1 MPRLLEA
8 KKVKFEKLTRG
19 LLISGALGLI
29 GCAGDIAV
37 HETYYEDRHVR
48 REYPPERERVRV
60 EEPDE
65 RVSVRVDDRD
75 APRSRY
81 DDARPPERYD
91 SADRV
96 DAVVGA

>member
-8 KKVKFEKLTRG
+8 NKVKFEKLTRG

-48 REYPPERERVRV
+48 REYPPERVRV

-81 DDARPPERYD
+81 DDAPPVERYD
-91 SADRV
+91 SGDRV
-96 DAVVGA
+96 DADVVA